1 MLLSNYVVGSLT
13 AISPLI
19 TVIAA
24 FSIPLLSTLFRSR
37 RLVFILSETILLV
50 NAVLTLLIFYYIY
63 TTGRIVYYMFAGFP
77 PPLGEAYEVDL
88 LGAYMGLLIGLIFPV
103 TNAFSY
109 RYLEDYSGIEWYYTL
124 YLGLEA
130 GLLGIVYTGD
140 VFNLFVMME
149 VASIASYALTA
160 FKRHLGFT
168 LEAAVKYAIIGSIA
182 STIYF
187 IAVVLAYSSLGT
199 LSMADIAAQ
208 SLQLDSLFNITYGYT
223 VDVALALTLFLG
235 LSVWAFMIEAAL
247 VPHHFWLPDVYAYA
261 PATVAATL
269 SAVAE
274 GVAVYVI
281 IRYMYTVVGLEYSS
295 WLHPLFLVLGSA
307 AAVFGGLMV
316 TLQNELKRLI
326 AYSTIMDVGF
336 MFIGIG
342 IGTQSALTATLYYI
356 LSHAIVK
363 PLLFLTAGAIE
374 KIHGTTKLDQLAGAL
389 RSTPIL
395 ALGLFVGGLAV
406 GGVPPTNL
414 FTAKLTLIIS
424 TLEKGYYPII
434 AIIVLASALG
444 LIGFLR
450 AFYASYFST
459 KTSSKIRVPSQ
470 YLIYSIIIVFVV
482 LVFVTGLAY
491 PFISSKLID
500 PISASILD
508 PLKRVEYVHIA
519 EEYLKLAVFG

>member
-1 MLLSNYVVGSLT
+1 MLTDYAVGSFT
-13 AISPLI
+13 AIAPLI
-19 TVIAA
+19 AIIAA
-24 FSIPLLSTLFRSR
+24 FSIPLLSALFRSR
-37 RLVFILSETILLV
+37 RLVFILSEIVLLV
-50 NAVLTLLIFYYIY
+50 NAVLSLLIFYYIY
-63 TTGRIVYYMFAGFP
+63 TTGRIVYYIFAGFP

-88 LGAYMGLLIGLIFPV
+88 LGAYMGLLVGLIFPV
-103 TNAFSY
+103 ANAFSY
-109 RYLEDYSGIEWYYTL
+109 RYLEEYSGVEWYYAL

-140 VFNLFVMME
+140 IFNLFVMLE

-168 LEAAVKYAIIGSIA
+168 LEAAVKYAIVGSIA

-187 IAVVLAYSSLGT
+187 IAVVLAYSGLGT

-208 SLQLDSLFNITYGYT
+208 SLQLSSLFNITYGYT
-223 VDVALALTLFLG
+223 ANTALTLTLFLG

-247 VPHHFWLPDVYAYA
+247 VPHHFWLPDVYSYA
-261 PATVAATL
+261 PATVVATL

-274 GVAVYVI
+274 GVAVYVV

-295 WLHPLFLVLGSA
+295 WLNILFLILGSA

-336 MFIGIG
+336 MFIGLG
-342 IGTQSALTATLYYI
+342 IGTQTALTATLYYV

-374 KIHGTTKLDQLAGAL
+374 KIHGTTRLDQLVGAL

-406 GGVPPTNL
+406 GGIPPTNL

-424 TLEKGYYPII
+424 TLEKGYYPVI
-434 AIIVLASALG
+434 AVIVLASALG

-450 AFYASYFST
+450 AFYASYFSA
-459 KTSSKIRVPSQ
+459 KTSSGVKTPPQ
-470 YLIYSIIIVFVV
+470 YLIYSIIIAFVV
-482 LVFVTGLAY
+482 LVFATGLAY
-491 PFISSKLID
+491 PYISSKLID
-500 PISASILD
+500 PISASIFN
-508 PLKRVEYVHIA
+508 PLKRIEYVRVA
-519 EEYLKLAVFG
+519 EECLKVIFG